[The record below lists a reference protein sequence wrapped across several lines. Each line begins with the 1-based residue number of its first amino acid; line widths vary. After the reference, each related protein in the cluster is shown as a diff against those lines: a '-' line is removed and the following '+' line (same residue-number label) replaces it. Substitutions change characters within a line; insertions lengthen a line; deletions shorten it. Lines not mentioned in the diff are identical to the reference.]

1 MTFKGEDFA
10 VWSSSQHMNYKGWK
24 LVIEGTYWFNANPT
38 NVNLLGFNSYP
49 GINYKNGKLNRDDES
64 LKGAFGLYGQYL

>member
-1 MTFKGEDFA
+1 M
-10 VWSSSQHMNYKGWK
+10 
-24 LVIEGTYWFNANPT
+24 IEGTYWFNANPT
-38 NVNLLGFNSYP
+38 NVNSLGFNSYP